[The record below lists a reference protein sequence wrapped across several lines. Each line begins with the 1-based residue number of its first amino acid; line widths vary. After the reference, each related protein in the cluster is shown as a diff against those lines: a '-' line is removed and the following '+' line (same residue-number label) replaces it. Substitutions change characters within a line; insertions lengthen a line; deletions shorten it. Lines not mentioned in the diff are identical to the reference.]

1 MINLSITR
9 ASVVII
15 LISIWSFARL
25 AHSNKEKPHQTNNGV
40 LYTGE
45 HWQFREL
52 LNHLYRICG
61 IHECIH
67 TYHRSRIHTHE
78 YKIIYGGSGAF
89 VSPKFQ
95 EKKYLLA
102 RR

>member
-1 MINLSITR
+1 MPENIR
-9 ASVVII
+9 
-15 LISIWSFARL
+15 
-25 AHSNKEKPHQTNNGV
+25 
-40 LYTGE
+40 
-45 HWQFREL
+45 QFKEL

-67 TYHRSRIHTHE
+67 TYHRSRIHMHE

-95 EKKYLLA
+95 EKKIPPSKEVETKNKKLQ
-102 RR
+102 R